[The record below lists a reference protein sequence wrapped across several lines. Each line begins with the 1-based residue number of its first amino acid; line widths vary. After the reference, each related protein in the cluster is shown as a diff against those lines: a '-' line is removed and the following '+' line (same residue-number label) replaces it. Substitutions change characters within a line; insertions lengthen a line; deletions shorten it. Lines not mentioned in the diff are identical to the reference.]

1 MAVKFDEV
9 DAKKYGVLVNEDDY
23 GTLTFDEE
31 QGNWVL
37 WPISIDDGVT
47 YFEDL
52 EETKEAITDEIED
65 FLEIKDF
72 LKK

>member
-1 MAVKFDEV
+1 MNIEFNGV
-9 DAKKYGVLVNEDDY
+9 DTNKYGVLVNEDDY

-31 QGNWVL
+31 QGAWVL

-52 EETKEAITDEIED
+52 EETKEAIAD
-65 FLEIKDF
+65 EIKDF
-72 LKK
+72 LENK

>member
-1 MAVKFDEV
+1 MVVKFDEV
-9 DAKKYGVLVNEDDY
+9 DAKKYDVLANGDDY
-23 GTLTFDEE
+23 GTLTFDED
-31 QGNWVL
+31 QGAWVL

-65 FLEIKDF
+65 FLKIKDF

>member
-1 MAVKFDEV
+1 MNIEFNGV
-9 DAKKYGVLVNEDDY
+9 DTNKYGVLVNEDDY

-31 QGNWVL
+31 QGAWVL

-52 EETKEAITDEIED
+52 EETKEAITDEIEN

>member
-1 MAVKFDEV
+1 MVVKFDEV
-9 DAKKYGVLVNEDDY
+9 DARKYDVLVDEDDY
-23 GTLTFDEE
+23 GTLTFDED
-31 QGNWVL
+31 QGAWVL

-65 FLEIKDF
+65 FLKIKDF